1 MFAAASGCGEKT
13 PAQLEKERR
22 ENMELAVKRARVLLF
37 ENNPLK
43 AVEILENASKQW
55 GVDADLCETLA
66 NAYAQ
71 SGQIGFA
78 AMFFDKA
85 SDLKGGDPELQI
97 SAAKSYEQ
105 SASLESAVKSYE
117 KYLKMRPQDTVVWKT
132 LARNY
137 EKLGLMEQSMN
148 ALMSSIRTSGRNP
161 NSAEAA
167 QVGLLFLKLGNTIQ
181 SQRWL
186 TAAYAATLP
195 ENKQVRKDILL
206 GLIQIRLAEKD
217 AANLDRNVAEL
228 DAIDPSA
235 LDANFPQLRKKI
247 AEFKKSL
254 KEAQDAL
261 AAEKLAEEEKK
272 KAEEA
277 AKKAQAE
284 AKQTAA
290 AQGVKDA
297 QVAVSQASA
306 PDSGKADSEKKGK
319 EATPESSRSE
329 KKAADSA
336 ADSKSGD
343 SEKKS
348 AGEEK
353 QGETKTPQM
362 EDATVKDAAEK
373 PAPKEKSP
381 AEKIY
386 EAIEKNDLKNAEQ
399 MAHKAV
405 ADDPDSHQAW
415 TALSKTYEA
424 EGKNNDAFLAAGE
437 ALNRNPDDIDAT
449 LYYLR
454 TASKVQNNERFLNS
468 LYAARKKF
476 PRNAEILIGLARTYK
491 EMGDR
496 KNSEFFYRTFLND
509 VRIDHPRYK
518 EIEDEYGRYS
528 AQDKK

>member
-1 MFAAASGCGEKT
+1 MLAAVSGCGEKT

-55 GVDADLCETLA
+55 GVDADMCEALA

-105 SASLESAVKSYE
+105 SGSLESAVKSYE

-137 EKLGLMEQSMN
+137 EKLGRLEQSMN
-148 ALMSSIRTSGRNP
+148 ALMSAIRTSGRNP

-167 QVGLLFLKLGNTIQ
+167 QVGLLFLKLGNTVQ

-217 AANLDRNVAEL
+217 AENLDRNVAEL

-235 LDANFPQLRKKI
+235 LDANFPQLRGKI

-261 AAEKLAEEEKK
+261 AAKKLAEEEKK

-277 AKKAQAE
+277 AKKAQEE
-284 AKQTAA
+284 AKQDAPAQA
-290 AQGVKDA
+290 AQTAPA
-297 QVAVSQASA
+297 QA
-306 PDSGKADSEKKGK
+306 PAPESGKAAPAESGK
-319 EATPESSRSE
+319 EAAPKPSGSE
-329 KKAADSA
+329 KKAD
-336 ADSKSGD
+336 DSKAGD
-343 SEKKS
+343 SEKK
-348 AGEEK
+348 AGDDGQ
-353 QGETKTPQM
+353 QGGTKTPQM

-373 PAPKEKSP
+373 PAAKEKSP
-381 AEKIY
+381 VEKIY
-386 EAIEKNDLKNAEQ
+386 EAIEKKELKNAEQ
-399 MAHKAV
+399 MAHRAV
-405 ADDPDSHQAW
+405 ADAPDSHQAW

-454 TASKVQNNERFLNS
+454 TASKVQNNEHFLNS

-509 VRIDHPRYK
+509 IRIDHPRYK
-518 EIEDEYGRYS
+518 EIEEEYGRYS
-528 AQDKK
+528 SQSQK